1 MVIHNLNNSAEDTI
15 PFVTSY
21 TFSKKSNV
29 LAYSTTGIK
38 DSIDPGVYIKY
49 LKSNLTQNVYKSH
62 DKAKY
67 YKLSL
72 SDSGKNLAFIVD
84 TDSTKSYQKSNE
96 LYNWSFPN
104 QKAKLIVN
112 KTTSPEGYGVSSD
125 GTLNFSNDESKLYFG
140 LALPKIVQDTLLIEE
155 EIVNVEVWTYN
166 EPRLYTIQEKQLNND
181 KKKSFKTVY
190 HLKRI
195 N

>member
-1 MVIHNLNNSAEDTI
+1 MVIHNLNNNAEDTI

-38 DSIDPGVYIKY
+38 DSIDPGIYIKY

-84 TDSTKSYQKSNE
+84 TDSTKSYQHQEVS
-96 LYNWSFPN
+96 
-104 QKAKLIVN
+104 KALLLLGH
-112 KTTSPEGYGVSSD
+112 ESD
-125 GTLNFSNDESKLYFG
+125 
-140 LALPKIVQDTLLIEE
+140 
-155 EIVNVEVWTYN
+155 
-166 EPRLYTIQEKQLNND
+166 
-181 KKKSFKTVY
+181 
-190 HLKRI
+190 
-195 N
+195 

>member
-1 MVIHNLNNSAEDTI
+1 MSLVI
-15 PFVTSY
+15 PFQ
-21 TFSKKSNV
+21 KSNV

-84 TDSTKSYQKSNE
+84 TDSTKSYQ
-96 LYNWSFPN
+96 N
-104 QKAKLIVN
+104 QTNCIIGLFQIKKQLLVN

-125 GTLNFSNDESKLYFG
+125 GTLNFSNDE
-140 LALPKIVQDTLLIEE
+140 
-155 EIVNVEVWTYN
+155 
-166 EPRLYTIQEKQLNND
+166 
-181 KKKSFKTVY
+181 
-190 HLKRI
+190 
-195 N
+195 